1 MHRAG
6 LLVLFFL
13 SGITGLIYQIAWVRQ
28 SVFTFGV
35 SVYAYSAVI
44 GAYMIGLALGSYV
57 MGRRIDAHA
66 RPLRTYAV
74 LEVGIAALAAL
85 SPFLLA
91 GLHGTYPGLSQALPA
106 GGFWLTFTRL
116 VLSLAVL
123 TPATFLIGATLPV
136 MSRVYATHGGRVGS
150 DVGRLYLVNTAGAAL
165 GCVLTG
171 LVLLRYLGA
180 RETIFLGAGL
190 NLLVAAGALALPRL
204 TRQGV
209 ATHDAT
215 PADATPAGTP
225 GGGPEPGGAEPQ
237 APEPGTLE
245 AARPHSETELPISG
259 RALRYVAAAYGVS
272 GFIALGYEVVWARIL
287 YIHTSHAAY
296 SFAIMLT
303 VFLTGLALGSAGGS
317 WMLRRRRAALRH
329 FGMLQLAV
337 GLLAVLILHVFAR
350 LPSLHLQDRLG
361 GYTVP
366 YEFLIAFITVLPPT
380 LLLGAMFPIVGS
392 LYTRERTEHVG
403 LRIGRVNAL
412 NTVGAIVGSIGAG
425 FVLVPLL
432 GLRNTSVAF
441 AVLSLAIGT
450 GAMLL
455 DGGATRMRRAMPAA
469 AAVVLAVAVAF
480 LPTGFYLGS
489 YYEETE
495 RLIFYK
501 EGVETTVAVLEV
513 PEDDFK
519 ISFVNGRD
527 EVPTDRA
534 SMAAFRLLGHL
545 PPLIRPG
552 ARNALVLSFGN
563 GIATGTL
570 DTHQIPVIDAVD
582 LSPEMIEAAAV
593 YSEENYNVLD
603 SERLRLHVEDGRNF
617 LLRTE
622 DRYDIISVDATHPA
636 NASSWALFTSEFYQ
650 LVERHLAED
659 GVFMQWIPLHGVRES
674 DYRDILR
681 TVWDVFPEMVVW
693 STGST
698 HSYVVA
704 TREPMSAPVMQSIFA
719 RAAANPTVVRDLGP
733 PETIS
738 GYVAMA
744 GPDLRRY
751 IRPGPV
757 ITDNNAFFMPGRD

>member
-1 MHRAG
+1 MRRAG
-6 LLVLFFL
+6 LLLLFFL
-13 SGITGLIYQIAWVRQ
+13 SGITGLIYQVAWVRQ

-91 GLHGTYPGLSQALPA
+91 GLHGAYPGLSQALPT
-106 GGFWLTFTRL
+106 GGFWLTFARL

-180 RETIFLGAGL
+180 RETIFLGAGI
-190 NLLVAAGALALPRL
+190 NLLVAGGALALPRL

-209 ATHDAT
+209 ATRDAT
-215 PADATPAGTP
+215 PADAIPADAP
-225 GGGPEPGGAEPQ
+225 GGVPEPGGAEPK
-237 APEPGTLE
+237 APEPTGTE
-245 AARPHSETELPISG
+245 PPVSG

-296 SFAIMLT
+296 SFALMLT

-329 FGMLQLAV
+329 FGALQLAV
-337 GLLAVLILHVFAR
+337 GVLAVLILHVFAR

-366 YEFLIAFITVLPPT
+366 YEFLIAFITVFPPT
-380 LLLGAMFPIVGS
+380 LLLGAMFPVVGS

-403 LRIGRVNAL
+403 RRIGRVNAL

-432 GLRNTSVAF
+432 GLRNTSVAL
-441 AVLSLAIGT
+441 AALSLAIGA

-455 DGGATRMRRAMPAA
+455 DGGATRIRRSMPAA
-469 AAVVLAVAVAF
+469 AALVLAVAVAL

-570 DTHQIPVIDAVD
+570 DTHRIPVIDAVD

-593 YSEENYNVLD
+593 YSEENYDVLE

-650 LVERHLAED
+650 LVERHLADD

-681 TVWDVFPEMVVW
+681 TVWDVFPEMVLW

-704 TREPMSAPVMQSIFA
+704 TREPMSAVVMQSILA
-719 RAAANPTVVRDLGP
+719 RAAANPTVTRDLGS

-738 GYVAMA
+738 GYIAMA
-744 GPDLRRY
+744 GPQLTRY
-751 IRPGPV
+751 IGRGPV
-757 ITDNNAFFMPGRD
+757 ITDNNAFFVPGRD

>member
-1 MHRAG
+1 M
-6 LLVLFFL
+6 
-13 SGITGLIYQIAWVRQ
+13 RQ

-57 MGRRIDAHA
+57 MGRRIDAHLQ
-66 RPLRTYAV
+66 PLRTYAL

-91 GLHGTYPGLSQALPA
+91 VLHGAYPGLSNALPA
-106 GGFWLTFTRL
+106 GGVWLTLTRL
-116 VLSLAVL
+116 ACSLAVL

-180 RETIFLGAGL
+180 VETIFLGAGI
-190 NLLVAAGALALPRL
+190 NLLVALGALALVRVAGPA
-204 TRQGV
+204 TATGV
-209 ATHDAT
+209 EATGVEAT
-215 PADATPAGTP
+215 PTEAVPAGR
-225 GGGPEPGGAEPQ
+225 G
-237 APEPGTLE
+237 
-245 AARPHSETELPISG
+245 LPIPG

-296 SFAIMLT
+296 SFALMLT
-303 VFLTGLALGSAGGS
+303 VFLAGLALGSAGGS
-317 WMLRRRRAALRH
+317 WILRRRQAALRH
-329 FGMLQLAV
+329 FGGLQLGV
-337 GLLAVLILHVFAR
+337 GVLAILILYVFAR
-350 LPSLHLQDRLG
+350 LPSFHLQDRLG

-366 YEFLIAFITVLPPT
+366 YEFLIAFVTVFPPT
-380 LLLGAMFPIVGS
+380 VLLGAMFPVVGS
-392 LYTRERTEHVG
+392 LYTRERAERVG
-403 LRIGRVNAL
+403 LRIGRVNAF
-412 NTVGAIVGSIGAG
+412 NTLGAIVGSIGTG

-432 GLRNTSVAF
+432 GLRNATVVF
-441 AVLSLAIGT
+441 AALNLAIGA

-455 DGGATRMRRAMPAA
+455 DGGARRSLRWAPAGA
-469 AAVVLAVAVAF
+469 AAVLIAGVAL

-489 YYEETE
+489 YYEETD
-495 RLIFYK
+495 RLIFYR

-513 PEDDFK
+513 PEEDFK

-545 PPLIRPG
+545 PPLMRPG

-563 GIATGTL
+563 GIATGTM
-570 DTHQIPVIDAVD
+570 DTHEIPTIDAVD

-593 YSEENYNVLD
+593 YAEENYNVLE

-650 LVERHLAED
+650 LIESRLADD

-681 TVWDVFPEMVVW
+681 TVWDVFPEMVLW

-698 HSYVVA
+698 HTYVVA
-704 TREPMSAPVMQSIFA
+704 TREPMSAAVMQSILA
-719 RAAANPTVVRDLGP
+719 RAAANPTVLRDLGP
-733 PETIS
+733 PETI
-738 GYVAMA
+738 GEYVAMA
-744 GPDLRRY
+744 GPQLTRY
-751 IRPGPV
+751 IGRGPV
-757 ITDNNAFFMPGRD
+757 VTDNDAFFMPGRD

>member
-1 MHRAG
+1 MNSDSAVRRAV
-6 LLVLFFL
+6 LLLFFFL
-13 SGITGLIYQIAWVRQ
+13 SGISGLIYQIAWVRQ

-66 RPLRTYAV
+66 RPLRTYAL

-91 GLHGTYPGLSQALPA
+91 ALHGVYPGLSHALPA
-106 GGFWLTFTRL
+106 GGFWLTLSRL
-116 VLSLAVL
+116 VFSLAVL

-136 MSRVYATHGGRVGS
+136 MSRVYATHAGRVGS
-150 DVGRLYLVNTAGAAL
+150 DVGWLYLVNTAGAAL

-171 LVLLRYLGA
+171 LVFLRYLGA
-180 RETIFLGAGL
+180 RETIFLGAGI
-190 NLLVAAGALALPRL
+190 NLLVAAGAFALPRVVRPATAAGAGASGGL
-204 TRQGV
+204 SPTEV
-209 ATHDAT
+209 AE
-215 PADATPAGTP
+215 AG
-225 GGGPEPGGAEPQ
+225 G
-237 APEPGTLE
+237 E
-245 AARPHSETELPISG
+245 AAAPPTESVPHGPGLPISG

-272 GFIALGYEVVWARIL
+272 GFIALGYEIVWARIL

-296 SFAIMLT
+296 SFALMLT
-303 VFLTGLALGSAGGS
+303 VFLAGLALGSAGGS
-317 WMLRRRRAALRH
+317 WILRRRRAALRH
-329 FGMLQLAV
+329 FGGLQVGV

-350 LPSLHLQDRLG
+350 LPSFHLQERLG

-366 YEFLIAFITVLPPT
+366 YEFLIAFVTVFPPT
-380 LLLGAMFPIVGS
+380 VLLGAMFPVVGS
-392 LYTRERTEHVG
+392 LYTRERAERVG

-412 NTVGAIVGSIGAG
+412 NTVGAIVGSIGTG

-432 GLRNTSVAF
+432 GLRNATVVF
-441 AVLSLAIGT
+441 AALNLAV
-450 GAMLL
+450 GAGALLL
-455 DGGATRMRRAMPAA
+455 DGGARRSLRWSPAGA
-469 AAVVLAVAVAF
+469 AAVLIAGVAL

-489 YYEETE
+489 YYEETD
-495 RLIFYK
+495 RLIFYR

-513 PEDDFK
+513 PEEDFK

-545 PPLIRPG
+545 PPLMRPG

-563 GIATGTL
+563 GIATGTM
-570 DTHQIPVIDAVD
+570 DTHEIPTIDAVD

-593 YSEENYNVLD
+593 YAEENYNVLE

-622 DRYDIISVDATHPA
+622 DLYDIISVDATHPA

-650 LVERHLAED
+650 LIESRLADD
-659 GVFMQWIPLHGVRES
+659 GVFMQWIPIHGVRES

-681 TVWDVFPEMVVW
+681 TVWDVFPEMVLW

-698 HSYVVA
+698 HTYVVA
-704 TREPMSAPVMQSIFA
+704 TREPMSSAVMQSILA
-719 RAAANPTVVRDLGP
+719 RAAANQTVLRDLGP
-733 PETIS
+733 PETIG
-738 GYVAMA
+738 GYVTMA
-744 GPDLRRY
+744 GPQLTRY
-751 IRPGPV
+751 IGRGPV
-757 ITDNNAFFMPGRD
+757 VTDNDAFFMPGRD

>member
-1 MHRAG
+1 MRRAS

-13 SGITGLIYQIAWVRQ
+13 SGISGLIYQIAWVRQ
-28 SVFTFGV
+28 SIFTFGV

-66 RPLRTYAV
+66 RPLRTYAL
-74 LEVGIAALAAL
+74 LEVGIAVLAAL
-85 SPFLLA
+85 SPFLLGA
-91 GLHGTYPGLSQALPA
+91 LHGVYPGLSNALPA
-106 GGFWLTFTRL
+106 GGFWLTLTRL
-116 VLSLAVL
+116 VFSLAVL

-136 MSRVYATHGGRVGS
+136 MSRVYATHGGRIGS
-150 DVGRLYLVNTAGAAL
+150 DVGWLYLVNTAGAAV

-171 LVLLRYLGA
+171 LVFLRYLGA
-180 RETIFLGAGL
+180 LETIFLGVAI

-204 TRQGV
+204 TR
-209 ATHDAT
+209 ARTAAAE
-215 PADATPAGTP
+215 PA
-225 GGGPEPGGAEPQ
+225 PGGAGAGDGDPD
-237 APEPGTLE
+237 AMP
-245 AARPHSETELPISG
+245 AARGLPISA
-259 RALRYVAAAYGVS
+259 RALRYIGVAYGVS

-296 SFAIMLT
+296 SFALMLT
-303 VFLTGLALGSAGGS
+303 VFLAGLALGSAGGS
-317 WMLRRRRAALRH
+317 WILRRRRAALRD
-329 FGMLQLAV
+329 FGALQLAV
-337 GLLAVLILHVFAR
+337 GLLAILILYVFAR
-350 LPSLHLQDRLG
+350 LPSFHFQERLG

-366 YEFLIAFITVLPPT
+366 YEFLIAFVTVFPPT

-392 LYTRERTEHVG
+392 LYTRERPESVG

-412 NTVGAIVGSIGAG
+412 NTLGAIVGSIGTG
-425 FVLVPLL
+425 FVLVPVL
-432 GLRNTSVAF
+432 GLRNTTVAL
-441 AVLSLAIGT
+441 AALNLAIGA
-450 GAMLL
+450 GAILL
-455 DGGATRMRRAMPAA
+455 DRGAGRILRWAPAGAA
-469 AAVVLAVAVAF
+469 AALILGVAV

-489 YYEETE
+489 YYEATD

-513 PEDDFK
+513 PEDNLK

-527 EVPTDRA
+527 EVPTDRQ

-563 GIATGTL
+563 GIATGTM
-570 DTHQIPVIDAVD
+570 DTHAIPVIDAVD

-593 YSEENYNVLD
+593 YSEENYSVLESD
-603 SERLRLHVEDGRNF
+603 RLRVHVEDGRNF

-650 LVERHLAED
+650 LIESRLAED
-659 GVFMQWIPLHGVRES
+659 GVFMQWIPIHGVRES

-681 TVWDVFPEMVVW
+681 TVWDIFPEMVLW

-698 HSYVVA
+698 HTYVVA
-704 TREPMSAPVMQSIFA
+704 TREPMGAVVMQSILA
-719 RAAANPTVVRDLGP
+719 RAGANPTVVRDLGS
-733 PETIS
+733 PETIA
-738 GYVAMA
+738 GYVSMV
-744 GPDLRRY
+744 GPDLTRY
-751 IRPGPV
+751 IGRGPV
-757 ITDNNAFFMPGRD
+757 VTDNDAFFMPGRD